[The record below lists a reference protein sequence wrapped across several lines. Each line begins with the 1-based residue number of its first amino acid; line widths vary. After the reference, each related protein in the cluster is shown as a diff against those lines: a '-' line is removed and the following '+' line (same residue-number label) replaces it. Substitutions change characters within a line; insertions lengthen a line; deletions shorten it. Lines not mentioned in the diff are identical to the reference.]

1 MATPTMSSGPEPRRG
16 PPGTAASA
24 RGWAG
29 RGPGWGSR
37 VTGGRARVP
46 YLLVGVLLVVG
57 CTAAVLATVVTVGGR
72 STGLVLA
79 RPVVAGQLLG
89 PGDVRSVSLSADPG
103 LDLVPA
109 DAPVEV
115 VGRRA
120 AYSLPAG
127 AVLTRGVLGAA
138 KVPPPG
144 LGVVAVAAA
153 PGQFPPDLTAGT
165 PVSIIQVTDSSS
177 GLPAGARGSWPGV
190 VTQVAR
196 TATDQ
201 TTVITVQLPA
211 AGARQVAAIPAGQ
224 LSVVAETGDR

>member
-1 MATPTMSSGPEPRRG
+1 MTTPTMSSGPEPRQG
-16 PPGTAASA
+16 PPGAAGSA

-29 RGPGWGSR
+29 RGPGWGPR

-57 CTAAVLATVVTVGGR
+57 CTAVVLATVVTVGGR

-79 RPVVAGQLLG
+79 RPVVAGQLLA
-89 PGDVRSVSLSADPG
+89 PADVRSVSLSADPG
-103 LDLVPA
+103 LDLL
-109 DAPVEV
+109 DSSGGV
-115 VGRRA
+115 VGRRV

-127 AVLTRGVLGAA
+127 TVLTRGVLGAA
-138 KVPPPG
+138 KVPPAG

-165 PVSIIQVTDSSS
+165 PVSIIQVTDSTSS
-177 GLPAGARGSWPGV
+177 GLPAGAGGSWPGV